1 MYSLDTSIFYF
12 LFNFGHNLGIDW
24 LFIFFAS
31 YLPYLIV
38 VAFLYALYKKGG
50 IREKIYLLGFTALS
64 LVLSRGIITETIRYF
79 FPRTRPFIALGLV
92 PMLIDKAASFPSGHA
107 TFFFALAF
115 CTFLID
121 KKWGWILTV
130 ATIITTISR
139 VVAGV
144 HWPSDIVGG
153 AIISGLVFAVM
164 YYWIL
169 PPKKIQSPQTKQET
183 LLPSG

>member
-1 MYSLDTSIFYF
+1 MFSFDTSIFYF
-12 LFNFGHNLGIDW
+12 LFNIGHKLGVDW

-38 VAFLYALYKKGG
+38 LAFLYLIYK
-50 IREKIYLLGFTALS
+50 EKEFRKRIYFSGFAILS
-64 LVLSRGIITETIRYF
+64 AILSRGVITETIRYF
-79 FPRTRPFIALGLV
+79 FPRTRPFIALDLT

-107 TFFFALAF
+107 TFFFVLAF
-115 CTFLID
+115 CTFLIS
-121 KKWGWILTV
+121 KKWGWILTI

-139 VVAGV
+139 VIAGV

-153 AIISGLVFAVM
+153 AIIAGLVFAAM

-169 PPKKIQSPQTKQET
+169 PPKRIQPSQDKQES
-183 LLPSG
+183 LLPNT